1 MTNTTQMLSELYRIY
16 DALNEHY
23 WESSLPPVFITIVPG
38 KGKTKSVYGTF
49 TPESW
54 AKNEGTEI
62 DENGN
67 ETTKTSDIH
76 HEIAISAEYFTRPIP
91 NWCATLQHEMV
102 HLYCKINEIEDTS
115 NNGTYHNKQFK
126 VEAEKHGLIIE
137 KADIVGWSITTPG
150 SDFIDFINSLKIDED
165 TFSYFRQT
173 RLALSKT
180 TPKKR
185 FVCPLCGL
193 QAQAKK
199 TAMLIC
205 GECGK
210 QMDYWNLTDPDNPE
224 IIEDFN
230 DGLYMEEDGWYNRE
244 GFC

>member
-1 MTNTTQMLSELYRIY
+1 MTNTTKMLSELYRIY
-16 DALNEHY
+16 KELNEEY
-23 WESSLPPVFITIVPG
+23 WNNELPEVFITIVPG
-38 KGKTKSVYGTF
+38 KGKTKSVYGAF

-54 AKNEGTEI
+54 AKNEGTEV

-67 ETTKTSDIH
+67 ETTKTGDIH
-76 HEIAISAEYFTRPIP
+76 HEIAMSAEYFTRPIP

-115 NNGTYHNKQFK
+115 NNNVYHNKRFK
-126 VEAEKHGLIIE
+126 VEAEKRGLIIE
-137 KADIVGWSITTPG
+137 KADVISWSVTTPD
-150 SDFIDFINSLKIDED
+150 SDFIAFINSLEINED

-180 TPKKR
+180 APKKR
-185 FVCPLCGL
+185 FVCPICKL

-199 TAMLIC
+199 GSLIKC
-205 GECGK
+205 GEHDVLL
-210 QMDYWNLTDPDNPE
+210 DYWDLTDPDAPE
-224 IIEDFN
+224 ILEDLN
-230 DGLYMEEDGWYNRE
+230 DELYMSENGWYNLE

>member
-54 AKNEGTEI
+54 AKNEGTEV
-62 DENGN
+62 DEDGN

-91 NWCATLQHEMV
+91 NWCATLQHEIV
-102 HLYCKINEIEDTS
+102 HLYCQINNIEDTS
-115 NNGTYHNKQFK
+115 NNGTYHNKRFK
-126 VEAEKHGLIIE
+126 YHAEQHGLIIE
-137 KADIVGWSITTPG
+137 KADVVGWSVTTPD
-150 SDFIDFINSLKIDED
+150 SEFIDFINSLKIDEN
-165 TFSYFRQT
+165 TFAYFRQT
-173 RLALSKT
+173 KIDASKT

-210 QMDYWNLTDPDNPE
+210 QMDYWDLTDPDAPE

-230 DGLYMEEDGWYNRE
+230 DGLYMEEDGWYNKE

>member
-54 AKNEGTEI
+54 AKNEGTEV

-76 HEIAISAEYFTRPIP
+76 HEIAISSEYFTRPIP

-102 HLYCKINEIEDTS
+102 HLYCKINDIEDTS
-115 NNGTYHNKQFK
+115 NNGTYHNKRFK
-126 VEAEKHGLIIE
+126 YEAEKHGLIIE
-137 KADIVGWSITTPG
+137 KADIVGWSVTTPD

-173 RLALSKT
+173 RLGLSKT

-210 QMDYWNLTDPDNPE
+210 QMDYWNLTDPDDPE